1 MPKGFKGAPQ
11 IFRILVS
18 LHPCKFRVNIYFRMI
33 SVSNVSLQYGK
44 RVLFDEVNVNFTPGN
59 CYGIIGANGAGKTT
73 FMKILSGEIEPTK
86 GKVNILPGMRMS
98 VLKQNHNEYNA
109 YTVLDTVLMGNKRL
123 YQIMKEKDLIYA
135 KADFS
140 EEDGLK
146 ASELEGEFAEMNG
159 WNAESEAS
167 ELLTNL
173 GVDPSSHHKL
183 VMELSGKEKV
193 KTLLAQ
199 ALFGNPDILLLDEP
213 TNDLDVETISWLEDF
228 LADFQNTVIVI
239 SHDRHFLD
247 AVCTNICDID
257 YGKMSVYT
265 GNYTFW
271 YQMSQLQLKQRSD
284 QNKKIEDKRAE
295 LQEFV
300 RRFSANASKSRQATS
315 RKKLLEKLTVDEIP
329 ASTRKYPGIIFRQE
343 REAGDQLL
351 LVENLSKNTSDGN
364 VLFKD
369 VNINV
374 KKGDKIAFISRN
386 QTAVS
391 SLFEVLAEENKD
403 YKGKFTFGT
412 TIYKAYL
419 PNDNRKYFETDLN
432 LIDWLRQFSKDKDET
447 YIRGFLGKMLFGG
460 EEVLK
465 KCSVL
470 SGGEK
475 VRCMTSRMMLY
486 NPNFLILDEPT
497 NHLDLESIIA
507 YNDALKDY
515 PGTILFT
522 SHDHQ
527 LMQTVANRIIEL
539 TPNGIIDKA
548 CTYDEYL
555 ENPQL
560 KELRTKMYN

>member
-1 MPKGFKGAPQ
+1 ML
-11 IFRILVS
+11 IFATL
-18 LHPCKFRVNIYFRMI
+18 FFEAMI
-33 SVSNVSLQYGK
+33 SATNVSLQYGK

-59 CYGIIGANGAGKTT
+59 CYGIIGANGAGKST

-86 GKVNILPGMRMS
+86 GRVNILPGMRMS
-98 VLKQNHNEYNA
+98 VLKQNHFEYNEF
-109 YTVLDTVLMGNKRL
+109 TVLDTVMMGNKRL
-123 YQIMKEKDLIYA
+123 YQIIKEKEIIYA
-135 KADFS
+135 KADFN
-140 EEDGLK
+140 EDDGIK
-146 ASELEGEFAEMNG
+146 ASNLEAEFAEMNG
-159 WNAESEAS
+159 WNAESDAAEM
-167 ELLTNL
+167 LTNM
-173 GVDPSSHHKL
+173 GIDPALHFRL
-183 VMELSGKEKV
+183 VKDLSGKEKV

-213 TNDLDVETISWLEDF
+213 TNDLDVETISWLENF
-228 LADFQNTVIVI
+228 LADFVNTVIVI

-265 GNYTFW
+265 GNYSFW
-271 YQMSQLQLKQRSD
+271 YHMSQLQLKQRAD

-300 RRFSANASKSRQATS
+300 RRFSANASKSSQATS
-315 RKKLLEKLTVDEIP
+315 RKKLLEKLTIDEIP
-329 ASTRKYPGIIFRQE
+329 ASTRKYPGIIFKQE
-343 REAGDQLL
+343 REAGDQILH
-351 LVENLSKNTSDGN
+351 VEHLTKLSAEGA
-364 VLFKD
+364 VLFKE
-369 VNINV
+369 VNINL
-374 KKGDKIAFISRN
+374 KKGDKVAFISRN
-386 QTAVS
+386 QLAVS
-391 SLFEVLAEENKD
+391 SLFSVLADEDND
-403 YKGKFTFGT
+403 FNGAYTFGT

-419 PNDNRKYFETDLN
+419 PNDNHTYFQSDLN

-447 YIRGFLGKMLFGG
+447 YIRGFLGKMLFSG
-460 EEVLK
+460 EEVMK

-475 VRCMTSRMMLY
+475 VRCMTSRMMLL
-486 NPNFLILDEPT
+486 NPNLLILDEPT
-497 NHLDLESIIA
+497 NHLDLESIIS

-539 TPNGIIDKA
+539 TPKGIIDKA

-555 ENPQL
+555 ESTAVQEQR
-560 KELRTKMYN
+560 KKMYN

>member
-1 MPKGFKGAPQ
+1 
-11 IFRILVS
+11 
-18 LHPCKFRVNIYFRMI
+18 MI
-33 SVSNVSLQYGK
+33 SATNVSLQFGK

-59 CYGIIGANGAGKTT
+59 CYGIIGANGAGKST
-73 FMKILSGEIEPTK
+73 FMKILSGDIDPTK
-86 GKVNILPGMRMS
+86 GRVNILPGMRMS
-98 VLKQNHNEYNA
+98 VLKQNHFEYNEF
-109 YTVLDTVLMGNKRL
+109 TVLDTVMMGNKRL
-123 YQIMKEKDLIYA
+123 FQLMKEKDAIYA
-135 KADFS
+135 KPDFS
-140 EEDGLK
+140 EADGLK
-146 ASELEGEFAEMNG
+146 ASELEAEFAEMNG
-159 WNAESEAS
+159 WNADSEAA

-173 GVDPSSHHKL
+173 GVMPIQHSKL
-183 VMELSGKEKV
+183 VKELSGKEKV

-199 ALFGNPDILLLDEP
+199 ALFGNPDILMLDEP
-213 TNDLDVETISWLEDF
+213 TNDLDVETISWLENF
-228 LADFQNTVIVI
+228 LADFENTVIVI

-257 YGKMSVYT
+257 YSKMSTYS
-265 GNYTFW
+265 GNYSFW
-271 YQMSQLQLKQRSD
+271 YQMSQLKLKQRSD

-300 RRFSANASKSRQATS
+300 RRFSANASKSSQATS

-329 ASTRKYPGIIFRQE
+329 VSTRKYPGIIFKQE
-343 REAGDQLL
+343 REAGDQILH
-351 LVENLSKNTSDGN
+351 VENLSKTTADGT

-369 VNINV
+369 VSINV
-374 KKGDKIAFISRN
+374 SKGDKIAFISRN
-386 QTAVS
+386 QLAVS
-391 SLFEVLAEENKD
+391 SLFEVLAEENKE
-403 YKGKFTFGT
+403 YKGKFTYGT

-419 PNDNRKYFETDLN
+419 PNDNHSYFQGDFN

-447 YIRGFLGKMLFGG
+447 YIRGFLGKMLFSG

-475 VRCMTSRMMLY
+475 VRCMTSRMMLF

-515 PGTILFT
+515 TGTIFFT

-539 TPNGIIDKA
+539 TPKGIIDKS

-555 ENPQL
+555 ENPAIL
-560 KELRTKMYN
+560 ELRKKMY